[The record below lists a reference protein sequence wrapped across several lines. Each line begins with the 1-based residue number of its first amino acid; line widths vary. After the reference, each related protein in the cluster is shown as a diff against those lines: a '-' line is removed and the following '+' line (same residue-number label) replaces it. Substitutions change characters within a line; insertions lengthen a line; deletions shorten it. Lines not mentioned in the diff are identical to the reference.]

1 VFLKGETAWNTP
13 AVVES
18 LDRLYAPDEIS
29 LDRSIQELAAPGGVS
44 VILKLQ
50 AWVFSRIFYFSA
62 LADSHFGSI
71 FVVHYMEAVSLCA
84 LVTSP
89 VLCARAGTSRLFV
102 CV

>member
-50 AWVFSRIFYFSA
+50 GVFSRIFYFSA